1 MRSES
6 RAVDA
11 LLLTVIVLLTLA
23 TGYIHST
30 LGGVMLTLNALG
42 YFTLAGAVVVSA
54 IFFRRFLPLVLI
66 ALAGYAAVTIV
77 GWMIMGPYYSTAYL
91 AKAIEIE
98 GWDYPRHL
106 AGRAFA
112 VVVHGD
118 TDGVH
123 DVRRALT
130 DWLSDIGLIQAGA
143 AASLGRYIDYY
154 GKYATSHDALDR
166 DSAFQLEVRNAA
178 HALAAE
184 VKLLQ
189 QGRKEPDDALTEPR
203 PK

>member
-11 LLLTVIVLLTLA
+11 VLLTVIVLLTLA

-77 GWMIMGPYYSTAYL
+77 GWMIMGPYYNTAYL
-91 AKAIEIE
+91 AKAIEIVLIITIAITLRRMGDE
-98 GWDYPRHL
+98 T
-106 AGRAFA
+106 RA
-112 VVVHGD
+112 
-118 TDGVH
+118 
-123 DVRRALT
+123 ALL
-130 DWLSDIGLIQAGA
+130 WLRQLPSSMTARG
-143 AASLGRYIDYY
+143 
-154 GKYATSHDALDR
+154 GK
-166 DSAFQLEVRNAA
+166 
-178 HALAAE
+178 
-184 VKLLQ
+184 
-189 QGRKEPDDALTEPR
+189 
-203 PK
+203 

>member
-66 ALAGYAAVTIV
+66 ALALYAAVTIV
-77 GWMIMGPYYSTAYL
+77 GWLIMGPYYSTAYL
-91 AKAIEIE
+91 AKAIEIVLIITIAITLRRMRDE
-98 GWDYPRHL
+98 T
-106 AGRAFA
+106 RA
-112 VVVHGD
+112 
-118 TDGVH
+118 
-123 DVRRALT
+123 ALL
-130 DWLSDIGLIQAGA
+130 WLRQLPS
-143 AASLGRYIDYY
+143 SLTARGS
-154 GKYATSHDALDR
+154 K
-166 DSAFQLEVRNAA
+166 
-178 HALAAE
+178 
-184 VKLLQ
+184 
-189 QGRKEPDDALTEPR
+189 
-203 PK
+203 